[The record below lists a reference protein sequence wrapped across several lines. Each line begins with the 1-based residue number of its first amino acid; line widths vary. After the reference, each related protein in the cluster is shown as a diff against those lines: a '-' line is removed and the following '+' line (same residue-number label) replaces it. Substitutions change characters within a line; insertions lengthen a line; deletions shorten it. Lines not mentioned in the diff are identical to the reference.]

1 LLAPVPK
8 SSSFEDLH
16 GSLAF
21 HAELAPE
28 AMAIG
33 APGCQ
38 PPACGGLLP
47 RVEEMVRGPSDVW
60 RPAERKNPLRRS
72 EAGKSGTK
80 AERLAF
86 IKEVWAEM
94 RALSVRR
101 LTEGR
106 NTPSSGRPISS

>member
-1 LLAPVPK
+1 MKKSADSLLAPVPK

-33 APGCQ
+33 APGRQ
-38 PPACGGLLP
+38 PLACGGLLP

-72 EAGKSGTK
+72 EAGKNGTK
-80 AERLAF
+80 
-86 IKEVWAEM
+86 VHQGG
-94 RALSVRR
+94 VD
-101 LTEGR
+101 
-106 NTPSSGRPISS
+106 